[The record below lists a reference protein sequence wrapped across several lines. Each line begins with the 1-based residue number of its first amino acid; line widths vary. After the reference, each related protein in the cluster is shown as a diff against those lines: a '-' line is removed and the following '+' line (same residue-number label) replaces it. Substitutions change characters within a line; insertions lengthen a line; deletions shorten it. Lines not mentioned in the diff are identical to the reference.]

1 MKTVTFLALLLTAF
15 LAALAS
21 AEEAQ
26 AQSLTDKLQPYIEC
40 FNSLS
45 ESGLRSKA
53 RYLSWAATSG
63 PTGKERNIYGTYTL
77 SDPSKCD
84 AEIEA
89 ANKSEPRETTLENAG
104 SAFIKSLVALEPL
117 LKQANDYY
125 DQGDYK
131 DDKMAK
137 GKALH
142 PQLMAAWAT
151 FETAND
157 QLDGVLDSL
166 NDEVQLERLAEIE
179 KAEGKQAHYYVLAVM
194 LEAKKVF
201 RVEGEEKIPDLAKI
215 NTALGALETSVSE
228 LDAFASGADRKVGS
242 IFMSQVKGYL
252 TTAKELMRRMRDKT
266 PYSSGDRMMLQTS
279 GAGWMVVG
287 SPPRLVHDYNGLVEA
302 FNRGPGI

>member
-1 MKTVTFLALLLTAF
+1 MKTMKLFVFL

-21 AEEAQ
+21 AQQAQ
-26 AQSLTDKLQPYIEC
+26 AQSLSDKLQPYINC

-45 ESGLRSKA
+45 GSGLRSKA
-53 RYLSWAATSG
+53 RYLSWAATTG
-63 PTGKERNIYGTYTL
+63 PTGKEHIVHGTYTL
-77 SDPSKCD
+77 SDPSKCN
-84 AEIEA
+84 AEIDA
-89 ANKSEPRETTLENAG
+89 ANKSEPHEATLESAG
-104 SAFIKSLVALEPL
+104 SAFMKSLVALEPL

-157 QLDGVLDSL
+157 QLDAVLDDL
-166 NDEVQLERLAEIE
+166 NDKVQLERLAEIE

-194 LEAKKVF
+194 LEAKTLF
-201 RVEGEEKIPDLAKI
+201 RVEGEDKTPDLTKI
-215 NTALGALETSVSE
+215 NTALEALENSVKE
-228 LDAFASGADRKVGS
+228 LDAFTSGADRQVGS
-242 IFMSQVKGYL
+242 IFMGQVKGYL
-252 TTAKELMRRMRDKT
+252 TTAKELMRRIRDKT
-266 PYSSGDRMMLQTS
+266 PYSTGDKMMLQNA

-287 SPPRLVHDYNGLVEA
+287 SPPRLVHDYNGLVDA
-302 FNRGPGI
+302 FNRGAGI